1 MQVLRCLRAGHGP
14 ADRVRRWRPGCP
26 DRAPLCSAAGCIVQ
40 RLHSR
45 QSRPSP
51 PNRPRLHP
59 AHERGSVL
67 RAALLPRN
75 TSPGARTRCRTG
87 AKPMTGWV
95 KSAAGVPTCASRSKP
110 ARPRIR
116 PGRHIMRTE
125 RKAMHPTFPAPR
137 TLTLAVL
144 SAILLGGCASC
155 STDGG
160 FETVRSATQSRIQK
174 DVVWSRDEA
183 SHTQIR
189 ARIDALLAQPLS
201 ADDAVQIA
209 LLNNPGLQA
218 AFNTLGIAEADWVAA
233 QQSAHYQQQTMDAA
247 EAGAELARRMAQ
259 VGNWSKLKQAREQ
272 SFYADAALAVARAE
286 QTKLQARERLV
297 RLLGLPHGDALQL
310 PERLPDLPATLPAL
324 PEVEQQAMDSRL
336 DLQAARLQTEAL
348 ARNLGLTRRTRFDN
362 VLELGAI
369 SNSSNEVPLQ
379 RGYEISFELPLFD
392 WGQTRVVQAES
403 RYRQA
408 LERAREIAVNAR
420 SEERAAYAMQQ
431 SQSAIA
437 RHLRDEVVP
446 LKQRIS
452 EENQYRY
459 NGMLIGV
466 FELLADARSQIA
478 SVNAAIEA
486 QRDFWL
492 ADADMRMALA
502 GTPGKTPV
510 TSLPSASADAAGGH

>member
-1 MQVLRCLRAGHGP
+1 
-14 ADRVRRWRPGCP
+14 
-26 DRAPLCSAAGCIVQ
+26 
-40 RLHSR
+40 
-45 QSRPSP
+45 
-51 PNRPRLHP
+51 
-59 AHERGSVL
+59 
-67 RAALLPRN
+67 
-75 TSPGARTRCRTG
+75 
-87 AKPMTGWV
+87 
-95 KSAAGVPTCASRSKP
+95 
-110 ARPRIR
+110 
-116 PGRHIMRTE
+116 MRTE
-125 RKAMHPTFPAPR
+125 RKAMHPIFPVPR

-144 SAILLGGCASC
+144 SAMLLGGCASF
-155 STDGG
+155 SADGG
-160 FETVRSATQSRIQK
+160 FGAVQSATQSRIQK
-174 DVVWSRDEA
+174 DVVWARDEA
-183 SHTQIR
+183 SRTQTQ
-189 ARIDALLAQPLS
+189 ARIDALLAKPLS

-233 QQSAHYQQQTMDAA
+233 QRLPNPGVSIGRLTRGSEAEWERSLHLNLMRLLTMPMRMDIEQRLFEQTRRELVLSVLRLAADTRKAWVVAVAAKQSAHYQQQTMDAA

-286 QTKLQARERLV
+286 QTKLQARERLI
-297 RLLGLPHGDALQL
+297 RLLGLPHGEALQL

-324 PEVEQQAMDSRL
+324 PDVEQQAMDSRL
-336 DLQAARLQTEAL
+336 DLQATRLQTEAL
-348 ARNLGLTRRTRFDN
+348 ARNLGLTRRTRFVN
-362 VLELGAI
+362 VLELGVL
-369 SNSSNEVPLQ
+369 SNGSNEAPLQ

-420 SEERAAYAMQQ
+420 SEVREAYAMQQ
-431 SQSAIA
+431 SQYAVA

-502 GTPGKTPV
+502 GTPGNTPV